1 MLNKDAAEDG
11 PGFAL
16 NSNFVEVAGS
26 RERVSD
32 EEFYVLHCAG
42 LCRFFHQ
49 QAFKQNCISEWAR
62 LVSCRVSVRSSSS
75 REELL
80 QAVNISENQHPRFTC
95 PLLDLA
101 SVTGLDPQRVFPS
114 LFPCFI
120 YKKDG
125 NCSRVCSVLGLRH
138 LKRGRYLGDGLRSI
152 T

>member
-42 LCRFFHQ
+42 LCCFFRQ
-49 QAFKQNCISEWAR
+49 QTFKQNCISEWAR

-101 SVTGLDPQRVFPS
+101 SVAGLDPQRVFPLS
-114 LFPCFI
+114 SPVLFIKRMETAAVFAQF
-120 YKKDG
+120 
-125 NCSRVCSVLGLRH
+125 LG
-138 LKRGRYLGDGLRSI
+138 
-152 T
+152 